1 MIVLEQISV
10 TSTEYAPHSGYH
22 SWPLL
27 FLWRLNW
34 SLLAYLLS
42 HCKHSYGL
50 SPLCSLAVVWW
61 RVRSLRRVKPLV
73 HPSSLQTNLRS
84 AFLVPLPVPFLVC
97 LRRRRV
103 HPSCQ
108 SSSDESS
115 RSDVYSGRRLSFLG
129 RFLVDWDD
137 DRPAITSFPE
147 VVTDCRDVQIS
158 VQIPSDSSPVPT
170 FWSSSSP
177 SYLYSTQTPL
187 PDSPRLPVS
196 APSVYSPPGDAPPR
210 CARTTLPQSNQ
221 IAW

>member
-147 VVTDCRDVQIS
+147 VVTDCRDGQFKFQFKFQAIAHLF
-158 VQIPSDSSPVPT
+158 QP
-170 FWSSSSP
+170 FG
-177 SYLYSTQTPL
+177 LPL
-187 PDSPRLPVS
+187 PHRICTRLRRHFPIHPVCLFRPHLCTHPLATRHHVALGRPYHS
-196 APSVYSPPGDAPPR
+196 
-210 CARTTLPQSNQ
+210 RTR
-221 IAW
+221 